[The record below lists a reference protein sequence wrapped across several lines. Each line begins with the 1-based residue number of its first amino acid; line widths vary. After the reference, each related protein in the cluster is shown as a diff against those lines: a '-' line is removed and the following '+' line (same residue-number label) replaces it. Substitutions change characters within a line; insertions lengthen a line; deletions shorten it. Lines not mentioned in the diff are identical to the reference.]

1 MKSTDQ
7 SIFGQERWA
16 KNTLLYRAILSTEKL
31 ASMEAALWTEKY
43 RPKTLGEIINQE
55 EIVSRLQEFVKR
67 ATMPHCLF
75 AGPPGT
81 GKTTAALCLAR
92 DLFGERFQDVFLELN
107 ASDERGIDVV
117 RTTVKEFARMAS
129 LSSVP
134 FKILVLDEA
143 DNMTSDAQSA
153 LRRTMEKYT
162 DTCRFI
168 LCCNYSG
175 RIIEPIQSRCAL
187 FRFTPLP
194 DERIVNAL
202 HQIAKN
208 EGVKT
213 TETGLKS
220 VVEVAEG
227 DLRKGINTLQA
238 ASSLSKGITEETVY
252 QVVGRAKPTDIHE
265 MLNHALKGDFI
276 KAREELRHLLVK
288 YGLSG
293 SEIVRQIHSEIFRL
307 PVTEKRRVELIEAV
321 GEIDF
326 RLVQGGDEE
335 VQLSALLARL
345 ASHA

>member
-1 MKSTDQ
+1 ML
-7 SIFGQERWA
+7 
-16 KNTLLYRAILSTEKL
+16 TL
-31 ASMEAALWTEKY
+31 MEPALWTEKY
-43 RPKTLGEIINQE
+43 RPKTLGEIIDQE

-67 ATMPHCLF
+67 AAMPHCLF

-81 GKTTAALCLAR
+81 GKTTAALCLAH
-92 DLFGERFQDVFLELN
+92 DLFGVRFQDVFMELN

-162 DTCRFI
+162 DTCRFV

-194 DERIVNAL
+194 DEKIVENL
-202 HQIAKN
+202 HRIAKN
-208 EGVKT
+208 EGLKF

-220 VVEVAEG
+220 IVEVGEG
-227 DLRKGINTLQA
+227 DLRKSINTLQA
-238 ASSLSKGITEETVY
+238 ASSMSKGITEESVY
-252 QVVGRAKPTDIHE
+252 QVVGRAKPTDVHE

-276 KAREELRHLLVK
+276 KAREELRHLLVR

-307 PVTEKRRVELIEAV
+307 AVPEKKRIDLVEAV

-335 VQLSALLARL
+335 VQLSALLAKL
-345 ASHA
+345 ASEA

>member
-1 MKSTDQ
+1 M
-7 SIFGQERWA
+7 
-16 KNTLLYRAILSTEKL
+16 TL
-31 ASMEAALWTEKY
+31 MEPALWTEKY
-43 RPKTLGEIINQE
+43 RPKTLSEIIDQE

-67 ATMPHCLF
+67 GAMPHCLF

-81 GKTTAALCLAR
+81 GKTTAALCLAH
-92 DLFGERFQDVFLELN
+92 DLFGVRFQDVFMELN

-162 DTCRFI
+162 DTCRFV

-194 DERIVNAL
+194 DEKIVENL
-202 HQIAKN
+202 HRIAKN
-208 EGVKT
+208 EGLKF

-220 VVEVAEG
+220 IVEVGEG
-227 DLRKGINTLQA
+227 DLRKSINTLQA
-238 ASSLSKGITEETVY
+238 ASSMSKGITEESVY
-252 QVVGRAKPTDIHE
+252 QVVGRAKPTDVHE

-276 KAREELRHLLVK
+276 KAREELRHLLVR

-307 PVTEKRRVELIEAV
+307 AIPEKKRIDLVEAV

-335 VQLSALLARL
+335 VQLSALLAKL
-345 ASHA
+345 ASEA

>member
-1 MKSTDQ
+1 
-7 SIFGQERWA
+7 
-16 KNTLLYRAILSTEKL
+16 
-31 ASMEAALWTEKY
+31 MEAALWTEKY
-43 RPKTLGEIINQE
+43 RPKTLDEIQDQE
-55 EIVSRLQEFVKR
+55 EIVSRLKEFVKNS
-67 ATMPHCLF
+67 TMPHCLF

-92 DLFGERFQDVFLELN
+92 ELFGTRSPDVFMELN

-129 LSSVP
+129 LTTVP

-143 DNMTSDAQSA
+143 DNMTGDAQHA

-194 DERIVNAL
+194 ED
-202 HQIAKN
+202 QILKHLGSVAKREN
-208 EGVKT
+208 LEVS
-213 TETGLKS
+213 ESGLKS
-220 VVEVAEG
+220 IVEVAEG
-227 DLRKGINTLQA
+227 DMRKALNTLQA
-238 ASSLSKGITEETVY
+238 ASSMSRSISEEAVF
-252 QVVGRAKPTDIHE
+252 QVVGRAKSSDVHA
-265 MLNHALKGDFI
+265 MLEHALKGDFV
-276 KAREELRHLLVK
+276 KAREELRSLLVK
-288 YGLSG
+288 YGISG
-293 SEIVRQIHSEIFRL
+293 SEIIRQIHSEIFRL
-307 PVTEKRRVELIEAV
+307 TVPEKRRVSLVEAV

-335 VQLSALLARL
+335 IQLSALLARL
-345 ASHA
+345 AADASLHKGA

>member
-1 MKSTDQ
+1 L
-7 SIFGQERWA
+7 
-16 KNTLLYRAILSTEKL
+16 TL
-31 ASMEAALWTEKY
+31 MEPALWTEKY
-43 RPKTLGEIINQE
+43 RPKTLGEIIDQE

-67 ATMPHCLF
+67 AAMPHCLF

-81 GKTTAALCLAR
+81 GKTTAALCLAH
-92 DLFGERFQDVFLELN
+92 DLFGVRFQDVFMELN

-162 DTCRFI
+162 DTCRFV

-194 DERIVNAL
+194 DEKIVENL
-202 HQIAKN
+202 HRIAKN
-208 EGVKT
+208 EGLKF

-220 VVEVAEG
+220 IVEVGEG
-227 DLRKGINTLQA
+227 DLRKSINTLQA
-238 ASSLSKGITEETVY
+238 ASSMSKGITEESVY
-252 QVVGRAKPTDIHE
+252 QVVGRAKPTDVHE

-276 KAREELRHLLVK
+276 KAREELRHLLVR
-288 YGLSG
+288 YGLSA

-307 PVTEKRRVELIEAV
+307 AVPEKKRIDLVEAV

-335 VQLSALLARL
+335 VQLSALLAKL
-345 ASHA
+345 ASEA

>member
-1 MKSTDQ
+1 M
-7 SIFGQERWA
+7 
-16 KNTLLYRAILSTEKL
+16 TL
-31 ASMEAALWTEKY
+31 MEPALWTEKY
-43 RPKTLGEIINQE
+43 RPKTLSEIIDQE

-67 ATMPHCLF
+67 AAMPHCLF

-81 GKTTAALCLAR
+81 GKTTAALCLAH
-92 DLFGERFQDVFLELN
+92 DLFGVRFQDVFMELN

-162 DTCRFI
+162 DTCRFV

-194 DERIVNAL
+194 DEKIVENL
-202 HQIAKN
+202 HRIAKN
-208 EGVKT
+208 EGLKF

-220 VVEVAEG
+220 IVEVAEG
-227 DLRKGINTLQA
+227 DLRKSINTLQA
-238 ASSLSKGITEETVY
+238 ASSMSKGITEESVY
-252 QVVGRAKPTDIHE
+252 QVVGRAKPTDVHE

-276 KAREELRHLLVK
+276 KAREELRHLLVR

-307 PVTEKRRVELIEAV
+307 AVPEKKRIDLVEAV

-335 VQLSALLARL
+335 VQLSALLAKL
-345 ASHA
+345 ASEA